1 MSTNNVGDLSVT
13 PTPIIWI
20 ICAIAVAII
29 LASFIRWFLL
39 KPTRVKLPRSVFD
52 ELNRFASQFQKAA
65 DSMAELAK
73 NFDEAS
79 KRNWKKNSH
88 LILKNLQR
96 MNRLLQQLNLFFAEE
111 GEMIDREKKRRLLE
125 EQHKKEK
132 DASSIGDFDSREEL
146 EKFEKMGKISED
158 EIKNTDWDELLKRLR
173 RMKNNGK

>member
-1 MSTNNVGDLSVT
+1 VS
-13 PTPIIWI
+13 PIIWV
-20 ICAIAVAII
+20 ICGVAVAVI
-29 LASFIRWFLL
+29 LASFLRWFLL
-39 KPTRVKLPRSVFD
+39 KPTRVKLPTSVFD
-52 ELNRFASQFQKAA
+52 ELNRFASEFQKAA

-111 GEMIDREKKRRLLE
+111 GEVIDRQKRRRLFE

-132 DASSIGDFDSREEL
+132 DVRAVGDFDSREEL